1 MKTERQKYILKY
13 EYDLFIKNSPEKY
26 QLFWKVVA
34 FGGLRISE
42 ALLIKINDIIY
53 TENKILITTLKRIN
67 HPVIPIIFPK
77 DIIDELRIYVEESGS
92 MRKNLEVCG
101 RIWKYSRQFCWKL
114 FKSICKK
121 AGLDTHYSPHSLRHF
136 AGIMISDIT
145 NGNMIEIKN
154 RLRHA
159 SIKSTE
165 FYIHVSEK
173 KQKELSNK
181 IEEYMK

>member
-26 QLFWKVVA
+26 QLFWKVIA

-53 TENKILITTLKRIN
+53 IENKILITTLKRKN
-67 HPVIPIIFPK
+67 HPIIPIIFPK
-77 DIIDELRIYVEESGS
+77 DIIEELRIYISGS

-101 RIWKYSRQFCWKL
+101 RIWKHSRQYAWKL

-145 NGNMIEIKN
+145 NGDIVQIQR

-159 SIKSTE
+159 SIRSTE

-173 KQKELSNK
+173 KQQQLSNS

>member
-1 MKTERQKYILKY
+1 MKTERQKYILKH
-13 EYDLFIKNSPEKY
+13 EYDLFIQNCPKKY
-26 QLFWKVVA
+26 LLFWEVIA

-42 ALLIKINDIIY
+42 ALAITINDILHI
-53 TENKILITTLKRIN
+53 ENKILIRTLKRKN
-67 HPVIPIIFPK
+67 HPIIPVIFSE
-77 DIIDELRIYVEESGS
+77 DIINEIKDYIL
-92 MRKNLEVCG
+92 KNGISNKLWG
-101 RIWKYSRQFCWKL
+101 FTRQFCWKL

-154 RLRHA
+154 RLRHT
-159 SIKSTE
+159 SIKSSE
-165 FYIHVSEK
+165 FYVHVSEK

>member
-13 EYDLFIKNSPEKY
+13 EYDLFIKNCPEKY
-26 QLFWKVVA
+26 QLFWKVIA

-42 ALLIKINDIIY
+42 ALLITVNDILY

-77 DIIDELRIYVEESGS
+77 DIIEELRTYIEESGS
-92 MRKNLEVCG
+92 IRKNLEVYG
-101 RIWKYSRQFCWKL
+101 RIWKHSRQYAWKL

-121 AGLDTHYSPHSLRHF
+121 AGLDAHYSPHALRHF
-136 AGIMISDIT
+136 AGIMIADIT
-145 NGNMIEIKN
+145 NGNMVEIKN
-154 RLRHA
+154 RLRHT

-165 FYIHVSEK
+165 FYVHCSEA
-173 KQKELSNK
+173 KQKELSDK